1 MGKTPG
7 QGQELA
13 LQTFRLLRPRF
24 HGTDSEVQAT
34 LVPSCACPRWKCRQ
48 LAGALPTHPCRVG
61 RPHLGEEHLPSGP
74 AVSSPSAILVAAC
87 IHLRAHPG
95 FLVQGWLQ
103 WLSFLRKR
111 QAKCLGLA
119 QSSAFGEMAHYTP
132 PSTLEQGG
140 DGRRILCNTPQQV
153 FRAKHPPT
161 SHTPTLKRKVLPST
175 LLREDGMLGW
185 DLWC

>member
-1 MGKTPG
+1 MH
-7 QGQELA
+7 A
-13 LQTFRLLRPRF
+13 
-24 HGTDSEVQAT
+24 
-34 LVPSCACPRWKCRQ
+34 PRWKCRQ

-140 DGRRILCNTPQQV
+140 DGGRILCNTPQQV
-153 FRAKHPPT
+153 FRAKHPPA